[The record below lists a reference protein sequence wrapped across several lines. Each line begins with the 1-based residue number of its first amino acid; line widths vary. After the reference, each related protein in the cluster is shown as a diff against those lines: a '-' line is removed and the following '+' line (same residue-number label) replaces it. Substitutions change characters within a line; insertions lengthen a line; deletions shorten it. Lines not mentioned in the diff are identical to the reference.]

1 MDKYKNT
8 PAQLKDAYKYKSMRV
23 RTDEI
28 ISSVIKHYKGGDIL
42 DVGEPNLLSSELE
55 EKLNV
60 KIDHTE
66 GDLDFIFYS
75 PKLNYDLIIFSHVIE
90 HLMNP
95 LGCLTSLKERL
106 TDNGKLIIAYPIKF
120 KKGRH
125 HFHEIPLEDMKNL
138 ISKAGLKILDI
149 EEHKVKN
156 NFNLGI
162 RPIIKRIISYFFDRN
177 YIIVCEK
184 RNETKRKI
192 FFL

>member
-28 ISSVIKHYKGGDIL
+28 ISSVIKHYKGGNVL
-42 DVGEPNLLSSELE
+42 DVGEPNLLSSKLE
-55 EKLNV
+55 EKLDV

-66 GDLDFIFYS
+66 GDLDLYFYT
-75 PKLNYDLIIFSHVIE
+75 PKLYYDLIIFSHVIE

-95 LGCLTSLKERL
+95 LLCLMSLKEHL
-106 TDNGKLIIAYPIKF
+106 TDNGKIIIAYPIKF
-120 KKGRH
+120 KKGSH

-138 ISKAGLKILDI
+138 ISKSGLKILEI

-177 YIIVCEK
+177 YIIVCLRCGEEF
-184 RNETKRKI
+184 RSET
-192 FFL
+192 